1 MASGAAI
8 PGKGQ
13 IVIDYLRKYKSA
25 SSYKI
30 ADLLA
35 RDYPDEFSSIEN
47 ARTNVRY
54 YRGSQGDEKRRKL
67 NPDNYVPRF
76 TAPKSDEKESA
87 PYIIPD
93 ESYPIIMAG
102 DVHVPYHD
110 PDALETCI
118 EYAIDIRAKTF
129 VMMGDWLDFY
139 QVSRWMKDP
148 RKRDLK
154 SELAMFNELLDS
166 MQAAMPD
173 TKLIFKCGNH
183 EFRLDSYILQNAP
196 QLFGLDEI
204 KLKNLLHLDR
214 RGIDF
219 VDHMQVIRYKH
230 LNIIHGHEYVFSI
243 SNPVNPAR
251 GLYNRAKKNTIC
263 FHHHQSSSH
272 SEKDISGDVTTCW
285 SSGCLC
291 NLSPEY
297 MPFNKW
303 NHGFIE
309 INGDDDMFQ
318 VKNHNIINY
327 KVV

>member
-1 MASGAAI
+1 MSDPTGPALL
-8 PGKGQ
+8 
-13 IVIDYLRKYKSA
+13 VLDYLRKYKSA
-25 SSYKI
+25 SSYKL
-30 ADLLA
+30 AEMLL
-35 RDYPDEFSSIEN
+35 RDYPTEFKSLDQVRQRI
-47 ARTNVRY
+47 RY

-76 TAPKSDEKESA
+76 TAPKSDEKESE

-93 ESYPIIMAG
+93 DAYPIILAG

-118 EYAIDIRAKTF
+118 EYAIDAKAKTF

-154 SELAMFNELLDS
+154 SELAIFNELLDS
-166 MQAAMPD
+166 MQAAMPEA
-173 TKLIFKCGNH
+173 KLIFKCGNH

-204 KLKNLLHLDR
+204 KLKNLLHLDQ

-219 VDHMQVIRYKH
+219 VGHMQIIKYKQLH
-230 LNIIHGHEYVFSI
+230 IIHGHEYVFSI
-243 SNPVNPAR
+243 SNPVSPSR
-251 GLYNRAKKNTIC
+251 GLYMRAKKNAAC
-263 FHHHQSSSH
+263 FHFHQDGKYTD
-272 SEKDISGDVTTCW
+272 KDISGDNTTCW
-285 SSGCLC
+285 TGGCLC
-291 NLSPEY
+291 NLTPDY

-303 NHGFIE
+303 GHGFLE
-309 INGDDDMFQ
+309 VTGHDDMFQ